1 MIDIYAE
8 KKKTMDTYESI
19 LLVMIG
25 IMVIWD
31 KILKPLIREMW
42 KVFYEDTQIME
53 QLRDNLPEEWLTIIW
68 KEPESASDLVAQ
80 GLKEVML
87 HAAKKELDEKEEG
100 LSSGRLFDRTW
111 DLRAEDR

>member
-1 MIDIYAE
+1 
-8 KKKTMDTYESI
+8 MDTYESI

-53 QLRDNLPEEWLTIIW
+53 QLRNNLPEEWLTSI
-68 KEPESASDLVAQ
+68 
-80 GLKEVML
+80 
-87 HAAKKELDEKEEG
+87 
-100 LSSGRLFDRTW
+100 
-111 DLRAEDR
+111 